1 MFVYDIDES
10 RLTWDDMIRF
20 YGDPAILRMP
30 GKGDRFCSTMQA
42 SFTPEERLGRI
53 SNPAD
58 RKMLISSLDPFTGAV
73 LDDIDEREMLVTI
86 LMDDDTGLPVKDSN
100 GKLVEDER
108 LRQVAPPD
116 RIGPRRRQLYW
127 SLAVRA

>member
-58 RKMLISSLDPFTGAV
+58 RKMLISSLDPFTV
-73 LDDIDEREMLVTI
+73 
-86 LMDDDTGLPVKDSN
+86 
-100 GKLVEDER
+100 
-108 LRQVAPPD
+108 
-116 RIGPRRRQLYW
+116 RR
-127 SLAVRA
+127 AVRWAECDPAGVVYLGNYPHYLLSATHLFDQPLPFESRKDTVQSAPTRVTQV